1 MKTFA
6 LIGAG
11 GYIAP
16 KHIEAK
22 KSIELIERINESM
35 H

>member
-1 MKTFA
+1 MKTFT
-6 LIGAG
+6 LIGSA

-22 KSIELIERINESM
+22 KSIELIESINK
-35 H
+35 